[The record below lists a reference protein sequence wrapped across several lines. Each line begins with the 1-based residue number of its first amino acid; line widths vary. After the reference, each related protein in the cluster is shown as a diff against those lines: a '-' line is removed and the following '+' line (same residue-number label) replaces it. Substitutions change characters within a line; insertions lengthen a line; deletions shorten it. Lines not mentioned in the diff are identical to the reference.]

1 MNLKGVNVLKIS
13 KQKYVIVTKNFPL
26 EFDDGN
32 GNSVDSIEE
41 AYLYSYKEEADKIL
55 GHFDEPDEH
64 QVIKVD
70 ITYEL

>member
-41 AYLYSYKEEADKIL
+41 AHLYSYKEEADKIL